1 MNVTMGHSRVVVS
14 FVEVLEYLMPTI
26 VKSVHNRRKIE
37 MVVRKLSILEVPKQI
52 SFMSGRNMVLKKD
65 EGRILVQSFN
75 W

>member
-1 MNVTMGHSRVVVS
+1 MNVTMDLSRVVVS

-37 MVVRKLSILEVPKQI
+37 MVVRKLSILEVPKRI
-52 SFMSGRNMVLKKD
+52 SSMSGRNMVLKKD